1 MSRKFLSNFISPNAV
16 PPALLFL
23 IVLVFVWIP
32 QNDRLEFP
40 PVWPD
45 EVLFYSP
52 AQDFASF
59 GTLRT
64 NVLEGLIP
72 GMEEITLWMPP
83 IYFLTGG
90 FWMQFV
96 WPGLEGLRLFTSI
109 TAAFS
114 ILIFYGILKR
124 IGFSSFSALF
134 SCLLLATDLLFLR
147 VGLMARMEAL
157 CLFFALGSLFFL
169 VRSAL
174 EESPE
179 KVTWI
184 EGAGAGALLGFS
196 FLSHPFGAV
205 FGIPCLY
212 LLWKRSSLF
221 QPLFWLGGILPL
233 IVWIVWLFPKWDLF
247 LFQFG
252 LQFGR
257 KKELFS
263 LFSMITKIK
272 ILIGGYE
279 NPGVRILFY
288 IFLLAGIGINRRL
301 LKEKKERFLFLFV
314 WILGTLAFLFLSTE
328 FYYVMYLT
336 IPISA
341 LGGILLEDSDRKRV
355 VYTGSGLLF
364 CNLLVLFLS
373 YRKVGFVN
381 PEFDLGKKFSE
392 EIAEE
397 LKYSKKVYIQ
407 AIPDP
412 YFYLKEKYP
421 NQQILEFIPGELPVP
436 PEMFIGTLDSID
448 TFVFSEG
455 TKRNET
461 IDSYLRENSSS
472 FYKKNVSVSPSTT
485 RKLVR
490 AQAEI
495 YLRKKK

>member
-1 MSRKFLSNFISPNAV
+1 MSRNSLASISTKATPWVLLVLFL
-16 PPALLFL
+16 ALL
-23 IVLVFVWIP
+23 IWIP
-32 QNDRLEFP
+32 SNDRLEFP

-45 EVLFYSP
+45 EVLFFSP
-52 AQDFASF
+52 SQDFAAF

-64 NVLEGLIP
+64 QVLEGLIP

-83 IYFLTGG
+83 LYFLTGG
-90 FWMQFV
+90 TWMKFV
-96 WPGLEGLRLFTSI
+96 LPGIVGLRLFTLV
-109 TAAFS
+109 TAAVS

-124 IGFSSFSALF
+124 TGFSALSALF
-134 SCLLLATDLLFLR
+134 SCLLLGTDLLFLR
-147 VGLMARMEAL
+147 VGAMARMEML
-157 CLFFALGSLFFL
+157 CLLFALTSLFFL
-169 VRSAL
+169 IRTAL
-174 EESPE
+174 DEEPE
-179 KVTWI
+179 VVHWAEASLSGI
-184 EGAGAGALLGFS
+184 FLGLS
-196 FLSHPFGAV
+196 FLSHPFGSV
-205 FGIPCLY
+205 FGIPALY
-212 LLWKRSSLF
+212 LLWKRKSLLT
-221 QPLFWLGGILPL
+221 PLFWIGGLIPL
-233 IVWIVWLFPKWDLF
+233 AVWIVWLFPHWSLF

-263 LFSMITKIK
+263 VFSILTKIK

-301 LKEKKERFLFLFV
+301 LKEKKERFLFLAV
-314 WILGTLAFLFLSTE
+314 WILGTLVFLFLSTE

-336 IPISA
+336 IPLSA
-341 LGGILLEDSDRKRV
+341 LGGILLEESDRKRV
-355 VYTGSGLLF
+355 IYVGSGLLF
-364 CNLLVLFLS
+364 CNLIVLFLA

-392 EIAEE
+392 EIGAE
-397 LKYSKKVYIQ
+397 LKYSKKVYLQ

-412 YFYLKEKYP
+412 YFYLREKYP
-421 NQQILEFIPGELPVP
+421 NQKILEFIPGELPVP
-436 PEMFIGTLDSID
+436 SELFSGTLDSID

-461 IDSYLRENSSS
+461 VENYLKENASS
-472 FYKKNVSVSPSTT
+472 FYKRNVSVSPSTT

>member
-1 MSRKFLSNFISPNAV
+1 MSRKLSNLLFPPNTLPLV
-16 PPALLFL
+16 LLFL
-23 IVLVFVWIP
+23 LVFAFVGIL

-45 EVLFYSP
+45 EVLFHSP
-52 AQDFASF
+52 AQDFAEF

-64 NVLEGLIP
+64 LVLEGLIP
-72 GMEEITLWMPP
+72 GMENTTLWMPP
-83 IYFLTGG
+83 LYFISGG
-90 FWMQFV
+90 FWMKFV
-96 WPGLEGLRLFTSI
+96 FSGLEGLRFFTLV
-109 TAAFS
+109 TAALC
-114 ILIFYGILKR
+114 ILVLYLILRR
-124 IGFSSFSALF
+124 IGFSSFSAFF

-147 VGLMARMEAL
+147 VGTMARMEAL
-157 CLFFALGSLFFL
+157 CLLFALLSLFLL
-169 VRSAL
+169 VRTSL
-174 EESPE
+174 DESPE
-179 KVTWI
+179 QARGA
-184 EGAGAGALLGFS
+184 EGFFSGILLGLS

-205 FGIPCLY
+205 FGIPSLY
-212 LLWKRSSLF
+212 LLWKRKSLLT
-221 QPLFWLGGILPL
+221 PWFWLGGVLPL
-233 IVWIVWLFPKWDLF
+233 LVWIVWLFPNLDLF

-263 LFSMITKIK
+263 VFSLLTKIK

-279 NPGVRILFY
+279 NPGVRLLFY
-288 IFLLAGIGINRRL
+288 VFLLVGIGINRKL

-314 WILGTLAFLFLSTE
+314 WILGTLVFLFISTE

-364 CNLLVLFLS
+364 CNLIVLLLA

-381 PEFDLGKKFSE
+381 PEFDLGRKFSE
-392 EIAEE
+392 EIAAE
-397 LKYSKKVYIQ
+397 LKYSKKIYVQ

-412 YFYLKEKYP
+412 YFYLREKYP
-421 NQQILEFIPGELPVP
+421 DKKVLEFIPGELPVP

-461 IDSYLRENSSS
+461 IDLYLKKNSSL
-472 FYKKNVSVSPSTT
+472 FYKRNVSVSPSTT